1 MGSENLLLRA
11 ELHDLGCRLACVG
24 QAAGVRLRLLRSGP
38 LLLLRGYV
46 LPIYA
51 FGQYRPSAPFTHTH
65 KLHAGTVL
73 YVRFSVREHFK
84 FPAENSR
91 RPNEFLVG
99 DYNPEFSRVAS
110 GAAVKG
116 GSSGDMQLKVLK

>member
-1 MGSENLLLRA
+1 MGTDLAYRGDDGSMSRAINGMYEERKWVLRIFYCGLSCTISA
-11 ELHDLGCRLACVG
+11 VGSLAWAKLREYVSVYCV
-24 QAAGVRLRLLRSGP
+24 V
-38 LLLLRGYV
+38 V
-46 LPIYA
+46 L
-51 FGQYRPSAPFTHTH
+51 FCFCV
-65 KLHAGTVL
+65 GTVL

-110 GAAVKG
+110 GAAAKG
-116 GSSGDMQLKVLK
+116 GSSGDVQLKVLK